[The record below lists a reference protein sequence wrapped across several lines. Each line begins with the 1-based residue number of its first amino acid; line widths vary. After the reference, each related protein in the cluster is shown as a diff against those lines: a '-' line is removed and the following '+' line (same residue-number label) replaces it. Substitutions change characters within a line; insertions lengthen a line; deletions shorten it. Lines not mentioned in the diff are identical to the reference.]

1 MSSPRRIYVDSR
13 FAVQSER
20 AAARFRVQYPEPIEF
35 TSSRTKLY
43 VVNLSITQ
51 TLPTIHATC
60 NQLLFLEGTDEAG
73 LQPRILTFT
82 NGQYDGPGLA
92 SILAAELN
100 SGTPLGAYTVVYVGS
115 TNALSIS
122 ATGPGTNFGF
132 RFFGPHDVH
141 LLSFYDAWKAIGGP
155 SFSSYVN
162 CARVFGIP
170 NSYQPFGSE
179 ASGDF
184 AIGTPLTTEHIDTRG
199 VDTVFLACP
208 ELARGD
214 TLSPWGARDIIAKVS
229 LSEPHGGLLTSGGPA
244 IAEDHVEVGRTSF
257 RNLSFRLL
265 DAYGSVLSDLQ
276 GSCSF
281 TMIFVE

>member
-13 FAVQSER
+13 FAVQDER
-20 AAARFRVQYPEPIEF
+20 APARFRVQYPEPIEF

-73 LQPRILTFT
+73 FQPRILTFT
-82 NGQYDGPGLA
+82 DGQYDGPGLA
-92 SILAAELN
+92 TILAAELN

-122 ATGPGTNFGF
+122 ATGPGTTFGF
-132 RFFGPHDVH
+132 RFFGPHDMH
-141 LLSFYDAWKAIGGP
+141 ISSLTDAWAAVGGP
-155 SFSSYVN
+155 PYNSYVN
-162 CARVFGIP
+162 CSRVFGIP
-170 NSYQPFGSE
+170 NTYNWTTE
-179 ASGDF
+179 ESGNF
-184 AIGTPLTTEHIDTRG
+184 ELSTTLTTEHIDSRG

-229 LSEPHGGLLTSGGPA
+229 LSEPRGGLLTSGGPA

-281 TMIFVE
+281 TLIFVE

>member
-13 FAVQSER
+13 FAVQDER
-20 AAARFRVQYPEPIEF
+20 APARFRVQYPEPIEF
-35 TSSRTKLY
+35 TSTRTKLY

-73 LQPRILTFT
+73 FQPRILTFT
-82 NGQYDGPGLA
+82 DGQYDGPGLA
-92 SILAAELN
+92 TILAAELN

-115 TNALSIS
+115 TNALSVSDTS
-122 ATGPGTNFGF
+122 AGTNFGF
-132 RFFGPHDVH
+132 RFFGQYDVH
-141 LLSFYDAWKAIGGP
+141 REAFYHAWTEVNAWP
-155 SFSSYVN
+155 SFDAYIS

-170 NSYQPFGSE
+170 NTFELSE
-179 ASGDF
+179 GDGNF
-184 AIGTPLTTEHIDTRG
+184 ELSTTLTTEHIDSRG

-229 LSEPHGGLLTSGGPA
+229 LNEPHGGLLTSGGPA

-281 TMIFVE
+281 TLIFVE